1 MYNPLNAAIQIKQA
15 LNADDLKKVTRG
27 KYVTRCQCCGKQFR
41 SDYFNGTD
49 AVCPECGWEQQYK
62 TIKYTGQNPVG
73 IRMYRFLLKFMK
85 GSI

>member
-15 LNADDLKKVTRG
+15 LK
-27 KYVTRCQCCGKQFR
+27 
-41 SDYFNGTD
+41 TD

-62 TIKYTGQNPVG
+62 TIRYTGQNLVG
-73 IRMYRFLLKFMK
+73 IRMYRFLLKLMK